1 MGTAVAW
8 CFINKGYS
16 VHAWNRSSKKVED
29 ILDDR
34 VNVNTDTDDNDSLTF
49 HSTPQGVFD
58 ASKIKFLV
66 INSEPYLKTIFD
78 DILAVDGDDDDDD
91 DDDDDNNNLLKSLK
105 GETIINN
112 VTHDPFT
119 AHDLAEVLDEY
130 KVHHVSALLSGVPDT
145 VCGSMAKILVGA
157 PDRTIPIIRNNDD
170 TDDIDNDDDNNSNDW
185 GFVSKLLGHL

>member
-1 MGTAVAW
+1 MGTAVAR
-8 CFINKGYS
+8 CFVDKGLS

-49 HSTPQGVFD
+49 HVTPQGVFE
-58 ASKIKFLV
+58 IKFLP
-66 INSEPYLKTIFD
+66 IDSEPYLKPIFD
-78 DILAVDGDDDDDD
+78 DILAVNGDDDDDDEDDDDD

-130 KVHHVSALLSGVPDT
+130 KVHHVSALLSRVPDT
-145 VCGSMAKILVGA
+145 VCGSMAKILVVA
-157 PDRTIPIIRNNDD
+157 PDRTIPIIR
-170 TDDIDNDDDNNSNDW
+170 
-185 GFVSKLLGHL
+185 